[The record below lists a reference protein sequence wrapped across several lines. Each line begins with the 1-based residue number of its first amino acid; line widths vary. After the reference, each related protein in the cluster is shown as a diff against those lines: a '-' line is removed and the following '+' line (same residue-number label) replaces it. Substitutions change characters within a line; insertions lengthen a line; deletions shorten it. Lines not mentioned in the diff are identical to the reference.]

1 MTKCDLCI
9 DRIKEGLKPACVASC
24 PMRALDAG
32 PIEELK
38 EKYPDWT
45 DTVDNLP
52 NKKLS
57 KLNTDT
63 KPNIIFKKKVKR
75 V

>member
-9 DRIKEGLKPACVASC
+9 DRIKEGLKPACVAGC
-24 PMRALDAG
+24 IMRALDAG

-38 EKYPDWT
+38 KRYPDWT
-45 DTVDNLP
+45 DQVENFRGGNLTQLGI
-52 NKKLS
+52 NV
-57 KLNTDT
+57 